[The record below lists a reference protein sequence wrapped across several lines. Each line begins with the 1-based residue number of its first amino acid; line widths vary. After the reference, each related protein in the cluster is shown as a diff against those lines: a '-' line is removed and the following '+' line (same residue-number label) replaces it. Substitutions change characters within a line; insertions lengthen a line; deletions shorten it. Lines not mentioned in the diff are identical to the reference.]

1 MLNASCVYAIKR
13 DNVKKSL
20 YKVKLIQSNEMD
32 TRDSPKL
39 WPNNLSKPL
48 QRCINFSQKNCEN
61 FPEKLN
67 SNLSGK
73 KNIESAY
80 KETGRLYFNE
90 LINLGH

>member
-1 MLNASCVYAIKR
+1 MKWTPETPLSYDPITCPNLCKDASIFHK
-13 DNVKKSL
+13 
-20 YKVKLIQSNEMD
+20 
-32 TRDSPKL
+32 
-39 WPNNLSKPL
+39 
-48 QRCINFSQKNCEN
+48 KNCEN